1 MNEQAANALY
11 EAGRKGVK
19 QGKGARY
26 LRSDRELQCA
36 NDVLRAAGI
45 TDLLEV
51 EARECDLCGE
61 PLAPAYQST
70 EAGLVAHL
78 NDDHDMTFSQI
89 ARKLGPDGV

>member
-1 MNEQAANALY
+1 MNERAANALY

-26 LRSDRELQCA
+26 QRSDPELQCA

-51 EARECDLCGE
+51 EVECDLCGK